1 MLDDLKGWAKAVER
15 STTLSDWEKRVLW
28 KELEDDVGRK
38 KAEQLRAVVR
48 RQLRGECLL

>member
-28 KELEDDVGRK
+28 KELEDDVGRAR
-38 KAEQLRAVVR
+38 AEQLRAVVR
-48 RQLRGECLL
+48 NQLRGECLL